1 MISLRVWNDER
12 DENMTNVR
20 RDATSMMDRKGQVP
34 EFEEVNPTPADFQDR
49 TCILTDS
56 VLVTRQKGGVPL
68 AYHSKKFAM

>member
-1 MISLRVWNDER
+1 
-12 DENMTNVR
+12 
-20 RDATSMMDRKGQVP
+20 MMDRKGQVP

-56 VLVTRQKGGVPL
+56 VLVTRQKRGVPL